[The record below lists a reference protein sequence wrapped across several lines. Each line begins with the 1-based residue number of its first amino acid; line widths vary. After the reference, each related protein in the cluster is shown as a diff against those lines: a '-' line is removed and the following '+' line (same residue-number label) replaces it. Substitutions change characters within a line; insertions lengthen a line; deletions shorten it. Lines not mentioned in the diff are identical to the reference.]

1 MFTIR
6 NRSSAPTLA
15 RVEKSATQGAFSRI
29 GASLKGSKFSLA
41 SGLSAALL
49 LQTGGLATGLRA

>member
-15 RVEKSATQGAFSRI
+15 RAEKSATQGAFSRI